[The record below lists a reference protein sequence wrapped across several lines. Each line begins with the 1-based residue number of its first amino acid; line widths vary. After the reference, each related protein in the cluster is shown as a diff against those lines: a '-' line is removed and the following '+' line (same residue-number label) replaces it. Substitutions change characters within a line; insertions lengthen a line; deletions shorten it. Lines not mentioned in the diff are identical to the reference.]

1 MSAGMV
7 SAAAGIE
14 TGSAIT
20 STQLMTSQPGICD
33 GQPSGEGVTDRG
45 DGDRCEQQQVAGR
58 QRAAALSQRKRD
70 HQRRAG
76 E

>member
-7 SAAAGIE
+7 SAVAGIE

-33 GQPSGEGVTDRG
+33 VSRPEK
-45 DGDRCEQQQVAGR
+45 A
-58 QRAAALSQRKRD
+58 
-70 HQRRAG
+70 
-76 E
+76 